1 MLLIVKYK
9 SREKK
14 QRKKLSQKKKKKS
27 QKVEPEDLENL
38 QAYQYC
44 KKFSKG

>member
-9 SREKK
+9 SRERKL
-14 QRKKLSQKKKKKS
+14 RKKLSQKKKS
-27 QKVEPEDLENL
+27 QKAEPEDLENL